1 VSERRGDAVWI
12 EGQAGDPSARVV
24 VLASKQPLVEA
35 GGRGDLTI
43 AYLDGSLARR
53 ISPDLAAWLFLGL
66 SPDGPVF
73 AIEAD
78 DEQREVVL
86 LTSSGAFDEL
96 RAIGLRLPPAE
107 AAILATAKAL
117 FEWRGRTGFC
127 SACGQSNRPAD
138 AGWKQVCTA
147 CGTEHFPRTD
157 PVVIM
162 LPIQG
167 DRCLMGRQASWP
179 AGMFS
184 ALAGFL
190 EPGETV
196 EEACAREL
204 FEEAGLRA
212 IRVAYHSSQPWPFP
226 TNLMIGLIAE
236 VAEGEAKADQT
247 ELEAVRWFTREE
259 ARTVLAG
266 LDPEVRPPSPMAIAR
281 TLLEAW
287 PGAATG
293 QDS

>member
-1 VSERRGDAVWI
+1 ML
-12 EGQAGDPSARVV
+12 AGKRPL
-24 VLASKQPLVEA
+24 VLAGRA
-35 GGRGDLTI
+35 GVNI

-53 ISPDLAAWLFLGL
+53 ISPDLAVWLFLGL

-86 LTSSGAFDEL
+86 LTSLGAFDEL
-96 RAIGLRLPPAE
+96 RAIGLRLTPPE
-107 AAILATAKAL
+107 AAIAATAKAL
-117 FEWRGRTGFC
+117 FEWRDRKRFC
-127 SACGQSNRPAD
+127 SVCGQPNRPGD

-147 CGTEHFPRTD
+147 CGADHFPRTD

-190 EPGETV
+190 EPGETI

-212 IRVAYHSSQPWPFP
+212 TRVTYHSSQPWPFP

-236 VAEGEAKADQT
+236 VAEGEAKANEA
-247 ELEAVRWFTREE
+247 ELEAVRWFTREQ
-259 ARTVLAG
+259 ARAVLAG
-266 LDPEVRPPSPMAIAR
+266 LDLEVRPPSPMAIAR

-287 PGAATG
+287 VGPPETE
-293 QDS
+293 DS